1 MTSAPETSH
10 AEVQE
15 RLRRVTDKIIGLP
28 TLPSMLQN
36 INRLMLNPRTS
47 AKEVAQLISSDPAI
61 ASKVLRVV
69 NSSFYGFPNRIST
82 VTHAIVILGFNTV
95 KSIVLSSTIFDVFKG
110 EREKDLFDR
119 NDFWRH
125 SVGCGAASRAVG
137 RVIGYQALEEIF
149 IAGLLSDIGKI
160 VEDQFLHDT
169 FVRIVQVTRSKNCL
183 LARAEEEVLGVTH
196 AEVGAWLFERWNMA
210 KGLVEAIRF
219 HHNPALAGDH
229 QRLASIV
236 HLADILVRAIRFGSG
251 GDNKIPAISETAWK
265 CLGLD
270 GTPFDRLLNE
280 TGEEI
285 EKAMVFLDFIQ

>member
-1 MTSAPETSH
+1 VPPATSTDGDL
-10 AEVQE
+10 AEKLKRITE
-15 RLRRVTDKIIGLP
+15 KIVGLP

-82 VTHAIVILGFNTV
+82 ITHAIVILGFNTV

-110 EREKDLFDR
+110 DKSNQLFDR

-125 SVGCGAASRAVG
+125 SVGCGASSRAVG
-137 RVIGYQALEEIF
+137 RVIGYSALEEIF

-160 VEDQFLHDT
+160 VLDQFLHEH
-169 FVRIVQVTRSKNCL
+169 FVRVIEQTRTTNCL
-183 LARAEEEVLGVTH
+183 LAKAEQDILGVTH
-196 AEVGAWLFERWNMA
+196 AEVGAWLFEKWNMS
-210 KGLVEAIRF
+210 KGLIEAIRH
-219 HHNPALAGDH
+219 HHNPALAGEH
-229 QRLASIV
+229 QRLAAIV

-251 GDNKIPAISETAWK
+251 GDRKIPAISETAWQS
-265 CLGLD
+265 LGLEP
-270 GTPFDRLLNE
+270 GQFDQLLTD

-285 EKAMVFLDFIQ
+285 EKAMVFLDFIH

>member
-1 MTSAPETSH
+1 MAGQD
-10 AEVQE
+10 EVQE
-15 RLRRVTDKIIGLP
+15 RLKKITAKIVGLP
-28 TLPSMLQN
+28 TLPSMVQN

-82 VTHAIVILGFNTV
+82 ITHAIVILGFNTV
-95 KSIVLSSTIFDVFKG
+95 KSIVLSSTIFDIFKDQ
-110 EREKDLFDR
+110 KSSKLFDR

-125 SVGCGAASRAVG
+125 SVGCGASSRAVG
-137 RVIGYQALEEIF
+137 RVIGYTALEEIF

-160 VEDQFLHDT
+160 VLDQFLHDH
-169 FVRIVQVTRSKNCL
+169 FVTILEHARSKNCL
-183 LARAEEEVLGVTH
+183 LAQSEEEILGVTH
-196 AEVGAWLFERWNMA
+196 AEIGAWLFEKWNMS
-210 KGLVEAIRF
+210 KGLVEAIRY

-251 GDNKIPAISETAWK
+251 GDNKIPAISETAWQT
-265 CLGLD
+265 LGLES
-270 GTPFDRLLNE
+270 GQFDRLLND

>member
-1 MTSAPETSH
+1 MTEQ
-10 AEVQE
+10 AELQE
-15 RLRRVTDKIIGLP
+15 KLKRITDKIVGLP

-82 VTHAIVILGFNTV
+82 ITHAIVILGFNTV

-110 EREKDLFDR
+110 EQARASFDR
-119 NDFWRH
+119 GNFWRH

-137 RVIGYQALEEIF
+137 RLVGYSALEEIF

-160 VEDQFLHDT
+160 VLDQFLHEHFSKIMDS
-169 FVRIVQVTRSKNCL
+169 VRTRNCL
-183 LARAEEEVLGVTH
+183 LLQAEQETLGITH
-196 AEVGAWLFERWNMA
+196 AEVGAWLFEKWNMS
-210 KGLVEAIRF
+210 KGLIEAIRF
-219 HHNPALAGDH
+219 HHNPAMAGEH

-236 HLADILVRAIRFGSG
+236 HLGDILVRAVRFGSG
-251 GDNKIPAISETAWK
+251 GDNKIPPISDVAWGA
-265 CLGLD
+265 LGLD
-270 GTPFDRLLNE
+270 VGQIDRLLAD

-285 EKAMVFLDFIQ
+285 DKAMVFLDFIQ

>member
-1 MTSAPETSH
+1 MSEH
-10 AEVQE
+10 EELQE
-15 RLRRVTDKIIGLP
+15 KLRRITDKIVGLP

-82 VTHAIVILGFNTV
+82 ITHAIVILGFNTV

-110 EREKDLFDR
+110 EKERVSFDR
-119 NDFWRH
+119 KNFWRH

-137 RVIGYQALEEIF
+137 RLVGYSALEEIF

-160 VEDQFLHDT
+160 VLDQFLHEHFSKIMDS
-169 FVRIVQVTRSKNCL
+169 VRTRDCL
-183 LARAEEEVLGVTH
+183 LIDAEKETLGVTH
-196 AEVGAWLFERWNMA
+196 AEVGAWLFEKWNMS
-210 KGLVEAIRF
+210 KGLIEAIRF
-219 HHNPALAGDH
+219 HHNPAMAGEH

-236 HLADILVRAIRFGSG
+236 HLGDILVRAMRFGSG
-251 GDNKIPAISETAWK
+251 GDGKIPAISDVAWQA
-265 CLGLD
+265 LGLD
-270 GTPFDRLLNE
+270 VGQFDRLLAD

-285 EKAMVFLDFIQ
+285 DKAMVFLDFIQ

>member
-1 MTSAPETSH
+1 MTAVAGDDR
-10 AEVQE
+10 AEIQE
-15 RLRRVTDKIIGLP
+15 KLKRLTEKIVGLP

-69 NSSFYGFPNRIST
+69 NSSFYGFPNRIT
-82 VTHAIVILGFNTV
+82 TITHAIVILGFNTV

-110 EREKDLFDR
+110 EKKHESFDR
-119 NDFWRH
+119 ANFWRH
-125 SVGCGAASRAVG
+125 SVGCGAAARAVG
-137 RVIGYQALEEIF
+137 RCIGYSALEEIF

-160 VEDQFLHDT
+160 VLDQFLHDY
-169 FVRIVQVTRSKNCL
+169 FVKILEITNTRPCL
-183 LARAEEEVLGVTH
+183 LATAEEEVLGITH
-196 AEVGAWLFERWNMA
+196 AEVGAWLFEKWNMS
-210 KGLVEAIRF
+210 KGLIEAIRF

-236 HLADILVRAIRFGSG
+236 HLADILVRALRFGNG
-251 GDNKIPAISETAWK
+251 GDSRIPAISDTAWQ
-265 CLGLD
+265 CLGLEV
-270 GTPFDRLLNE
+270 GQFDRLLDD

-285 EKAMVFLDFIQ
+285 DKAMVFLDFIQ